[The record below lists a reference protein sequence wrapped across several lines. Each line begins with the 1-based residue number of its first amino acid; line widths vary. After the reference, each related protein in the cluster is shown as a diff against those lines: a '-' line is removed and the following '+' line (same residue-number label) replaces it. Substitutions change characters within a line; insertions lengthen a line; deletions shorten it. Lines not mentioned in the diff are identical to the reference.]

1 MGMTLVQGRDFT
13 DEDMSDLARLP
24 DPRAAVPKPGA
35 VIVSETTAKAFWPS
49 GDAIGQFLSTSCDA
63 RPISRR
69 QVVGIVRDVRSETL
83 RDGPPAEVYVPYLED
98 PSFAMTLLVRTTL
111 PTDQIVPTL
120 RRELREVSA
129 DMSTANVRML
139 DDVVGDSMRASRF
152 SAFVVAAFAITALL
166 LSALGVFGVFAFG
179 IATRLREIGIRTAL
193 GATGTDITRM
203 FLKQA
208 AGPIC
213 VGVVLGTVGA
223 FGLGRFI
230 QALLFGVTPHDTL
243 SYVAAASM
251 LVGVALAASYLPVR
265 RVLQADPAQT
275 LRS

>member
-1 MGMTLVQGRDFT
+1 
-13 DEDMSDLARLP
+13 
-24 DPRAAVPKPGA
+24 
-35 VIVSETTAKAFWPS
+35 
-49 GDAIGQFLSTSCDA
+49 
-63 RPISRR
+63 
-69 QVVGIVRDVRSETL
+69 
-83 RDGPPAEVYVPYLED
+83 
-98 PSFAMTLLVRTTL
+98 
-111 PTDQIVPTL
+111 
-120 RRELREVSA
+120 
-129 DMSTANVRML
+129 ML

-179 IATRLREIGIRTAL
+179 IATRVREIGIRTAL
-193 GATGTDITRM
+193 GATGSDITRM

-213 VGVVLGTVGA
+213 VGVALGTVGA